1 MPWPTESS
9 SPMTTHHADGRAGTK
24 LIASNR
30 RAFHDYAIQ
39 DTFEAGL
46 ALTGTEVKSL
56 RENGCSL
63 GDAFAR
69 LRGREAWLVNM
80 HIPPYGRGT
89 FFSQHE
95 PRRDRKLLLH
105 RREIDRLAGK
115 LQEKGLT
122 LLPLRLYFRRNHV
135 KVELGLARG
144 KKLYDKREAI
154 KEREI
159 RRELERA
166 RRR

>member
-1 MPWPTESS
+1 
-9 SPMTTHHADGRAGTK
+9 MTRKTADAQPGRKT
-24 LIASNR
+24 IASNR
-30 RAFHDYAIQ
+30 KAFHDYTIVDQ
-39 DTFEAGL
+39 NEAGL
-46 ALTGTEVKSL
+46 VLTGTEVKSL
-56 RENGCSL
+56 RANGCSL
-63 GDAFAR
+63 VDGFVR
-69 LRGREAWLVNM
+69 LRGGEAWLVNV
-80 HIPPYGRGT
+80 HIPPYEQGT

-105 RREIDRLAGK
+105 KQELARLAGK

-122 LLPLRLYFRRNHV
+122 LLPLRVYFHRNRV
-135 KVELGLARG
+135 KVEVGLARG

-166 RRR
+166 KRR